1 MIKLSLKNRTAFNS
15 PKPVR
20 NKKKKKGQGRRQL
33 KQ

>member
-20 NKKKKKGQGRRQL
+20 NKKKKGQGRRQL